1 MDPVDPMDEFRDLC
15 VAENPEPRSDAVR
28 LFHIGAIERA
38 VRASTARVVSVYGRA
53 GSGRSYVAEI
63 VRRSVCATYVEIDET
78 YSHSVNVT
86 LTRRALDK
94 HIAASR
100 TPRVFVL
107 LSKYER
113 PGVLALCTVDFIDE
127 EAMRKKYGVGIQ
139 RFVRNYGGNIV
150 QMHNH
155 RVFGIEPTTHRFSQA
170 AVEPRTSLLIDR
182 MFRAQRGDPDPYSF
196 AGAMVAWYEREEE
209 DVPELVVE
217 VIAVV
222 LKGPTKTGPRVA
234 PQKRGPVLE
243 AEPGA

>member
-1 MDPVDPMDEFRDLC
+1 MDPVDPMEEFRDLC
-15 VAENPEPRSDAVR
+15 VAESPESRSDAVR

-38 VRASTARVVSVYGRA
+38 VRASKARVVAVYGRA

-63 VRRSVCATYVEIDET
+63 VRRSVGATYVEIDET

-107 LSKYER
+107 LSNYER
-113 PGVLALCTVDFIDE
+113 ADVLALCTVDFIDE
-127 EAMRKKYGVGIQ
+127 EAMRRKYGVGIQ

-155 RVFGIEPTTHRFSQA
+155 RVFGVEPTTHRFSQA
-170 AVEPRTSLLIDR
+170 SLEPRTSLLLDR

-196 AGAMVAWYEREEE
+196 AGAMVARYELEEE
-209 DVPELVVE
+209 DVPDLIAE
-217 VIAVV
+217 VLALV
-222 LKGPTKTGPRVA
+222 LKGATKNGKNGPR
-234 PQKRGPVLE
+234 GP
-243 AEPGA
+243 PI